1 MRVIPTKIAGWLRS
15 RHMRLVIAAGLGA
28 GLVVGAQ
35 VALRFLRPGSVSQTL
50 AVVDG
55 KPITLSAFQDE
66 LTRRG
71 AEAAISTAQQ
81 RRALLDE
88 MIRVEVL
95 ASNALKAG
103 YGDDPG
109 VKRAIDQ
116 LLADKYQRANIDE
129 PLADLQV
136 TDGDIEDYYRA
147 NIAQFTTPEAA
158 HGAVISI
165 AVPANATEDAKQAL
179 QERAEH
185 VRELALA
192 KPGAPNFAELAAQ
205 NSDDADTR
213 AQGGDIGWVS
223 EGQENPRW
231 EQPVM
236 KALFDLDNPGQVSP
250 IIATASGFY
259 IVKLLE
265 DQPASVRPLSEVR
278 TRIGQLLIREERQ
291 HRAAKLY
298 ATALA
303 NVQVSVN
310 EAGIA
315 AMEATEQTVV
325 HLPHESSPEPK
336 G

>member
-1 MRVIPTKIAGWLRS
+1 MRGILTKIAGWLRS
-15 RHMRLVIAAGLGA
+15 RHMRLVLAAALGA
-28 GLVVGAQ
+28 ALVVGAQ
-35 VALRFLRPGSVSQTL
+35 VALRILRPASASQTL

-55 KPITLSAFQDE
+55 KPITLSAFQAE

-71 AEAAISTAQQ
+71 AEAAFANPQQ

-95 ASNALKAG
+95 ASNAQKAG
-103 YGDDPG
+103 YGDDPE
-109 VKRAIDQ
+109 VKREIDQ
-116 LLADKYQRANIDE
+116 LLAEKYQRANIDE

-136 TDGDIEDYYRA
+136 TDGDIEDYYRSH
-147 NIAQFTTPEAA
+147 IGSFTTPEAA
-158 HGAVISI
+158 HAAVIAI
-165 AVPANATEDAKQAL
+165 AVPGNATDDEKQAL
-179 QERAEH
+179 QERAQH

-192 KPGAPNFAELAAQ
+192 KPGAPSFAELAAQ
-205 NSDDADTR
+205 YSDDADTR
-213 AQGGDIGWVS
+213 SQGGDIGWVG

-236 KALFDLDNPGQVSP
+236 KAVFDLDNPGQVSP
-250 IIATASGFY
+250 VIATASGLY

-278 TRIGQLLIREERQ
+278 TRIRQLCIREERQ

-298 ATALA
+298 AAALA

-310 EAGIA
+310 EAGVA
-315 AMEATEQTVV
+315 AMEATEQAVV
-325 HLPHESSPEPK
+325 HLPHGSSPEPK